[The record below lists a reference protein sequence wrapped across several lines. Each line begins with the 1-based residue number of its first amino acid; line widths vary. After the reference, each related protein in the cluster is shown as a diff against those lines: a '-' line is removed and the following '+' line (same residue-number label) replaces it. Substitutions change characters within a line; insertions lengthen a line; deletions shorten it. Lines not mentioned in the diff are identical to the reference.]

1 MLDHLLQDHMTLLAG
16 VVAIAIAL
24 IILLRW
30 TGQRVVVPKARL
42 ALKGDGS
49 FDYDVAGTSA
59 HQPVLARIAGR
70 SGALGEERVA
80 ELTPLASQAGESTA
94 IWVHVEGA
102 RVGEIAARDV
112 AAFHAVLAGRPAR
125 CNAVVIDDE
134 LAGGLVVKL
143 DVIWPPRLR

>member
-1 MLDHLLQDHMTLLAG
+1 MLDHFLQDHMTLLAG
-16 VVAIAIAL
+16 GVAVAIAL

-30 TGQRVVVPKARL
+30 TGQRVVVPQARA

-70 SGALGEERVA
+70 SGSAGEERVA
-80 ELTPLASQAGESTA
+80 ELTPLPSQAGESTA

-112 AAFHAVLAGRPAR
+112 EAFHAVLVGRPAR
-125 CNAVVIDDE
+125 CDAVVIDDD

-143 DVIWPPRLR
+143 DVMWPPRLR

>member
-1 MLDHLLQDHMTLLAG
+1 MLDHFLQDHMTLLAG
-16 VVAIAIAL
+16 GVAVAIAL

-30 TGQRVVVPKARL
+30 TGQRVVVPQARA

-70 SGALGEERVA
+70 SGSIGEERIA
-80 ELTPLASQAGESTA
+80 ELTPLPSQAGESTA

-112 AAFHAVLAGRPAR
+112 AAFHAVLAGRPAQ
-125 CNAVVIDDE
+125 CDAVVIDDD
-134 LAGGLVVKL
+134 LAGGLIVRL
-143 DVIWPPRLR
+143 DVMWPPQLR